1 MKIRRG
7 TLIWKMM
14 AALLSA
20 VLVVGMVQSAA
31 PMTALAQEGVRE
43 LNVKTAAK
51 ETGEFVCNLYFDVV
65 HF

>member
-1 MKIRRG
+1 
-7 TLIWKMM
+7 MM

-31 PMTALAQEGVRE
+31 PMTALAQESVRE

-51 ETGEFVCNLYFDVV
+51 EMGRFVCNL
-65 HF
+65 